1 MAHIL
6 DDHIKTPYLYVDA
19 WKWGGNCVFTL
30 ELEVVNESME
40 NIQMYMVEE
49 AMVNSGERFP
59 LR

>member
-1 MAHIL
+1 M
-6 DDHIKTPYLYVDA
+6 DDHIKTPLSLRRCVEV
-19 WKWGGNCVFTL
+19 GGNCVFTL

>member
-40 NIQMYMVEE
+40 NIQCIW
-49 AMVNSGERFP
+49 
-59 LR
+59 